1 MKRACIK
8 NSILGWIVFILSI
21 LSAIIVS
28 FLIVIAIV
36 DKKLSATENV
46 ITDPIFIEELMW
58 ALLISCQIFLITE
71 VVRTNILVPKIES
84 MLEEIDLENVEQ
96 NSDEDLLIRHVVKI
110 ELSVTSAC
118 KILSDS
124 MIAGYIP
131 LIYFMINKPLD
142 IASKIIYPIIFTS
155 TVVISLSIRKI
166 RKELE

>member
-1 MKRACIK
+1 M
-8 NSILGWIVFILSI
+8 FILSI

-36 DKKLSATENV
+36 DKKLSATENI

-131 LIYFMINKPLD
+131 LIYFMINKQLD
-142 IASKIIYPIIFTS
+142 IASRIVYPIIFTG
-155 TVVISLSIRKI
+155 VAAIALSIRKL
-166 RKELE
+166 RKEFE